1 MTSTRRSFASY
12 ILAISISLLC
22 AALIIHLFTMPTNA
36 SVPPDGVIP
45 VVNVKDYGAMGDGV
59 NDDTTAIQAAID
71 EALTKSGTVYL
82 PPGNY
87 KVTSQ
92 LDVAGNGFI
101 TIQGAGGRTLQST
114 IEANLSSGHVF
125 EVTALQCVRFADIQ
139 IINQG
144 TAGRNI
150 SFSSGEGHS
159 VSNIRLVNAAGNS
172 SDMLY
177 YVGAY
182 MEIAHSSFVNLEPT
196 AYAIRASAV
205 TGKININT
213 NIVDNNFGGP
223 GKGIIVDAAS
233 GTRAEGIKINR
244 NTFILTGAEQITVK
258 TILHIDISHNM
269 LDQGSGAVIL
279 LDSQGLGLNGVYI
292 KDNYISAAVDQLEGI
307 GIHIPSRP
315 DGVTNLNISDNMLAY
330 NGYGIKM
337 YGNVSSAIISNNSF
351 TDTNHAGILSAGS
364 RSTTITNNTFQSTSA
379 SLVVSDGTTGGPFIM
394 KDNQL
399 VGTNTITKT
408 TPSKFYM
415 ADNPGL

>member
-1 MTSTRRSFASY
+1 MISIKRGIPSY

-22 AALIIHLFTMPTNA
+22 AALVIQIFTKPINA
-36 SVPPDGVIP
+36 SVPPDGIIP
-45 VVNVKDYGAMGDGV
+45 VVNVKDYGAMGNGV
-59 NDDTTAIQAAID
+59 NDDTSAIQAAID

-87 KVTSQ
+87 RVTSQ
-92 LDVAGNGFI
+92 LDVDGNGFI

-114 IEANLSSGHVF
+114 IDATILSGNVF
-125 EVTALQCVRFADIQ
+125 EVTSLQCVRFSDIQ
-139 IINQG
+139 IINHG
-144 TAGRNI
+144 TTGSNI

-159 VSNIRLVNAAGNS
+159 VSNMRLVNAAGNA

-182 MEIAHSSFVNLEPT
+182 TEIARSSFVNLEPT

-213 NIVDNNFGGP
+213 NIIDNNFGGP
-223 GKGIIVDAAS
+223 GKGIIVDAAT
-233 GTRAEGIKINR
+233 GNRAEGIKINR
-244 NTFILTGAEQITVK
+244 NIFITTGAEQITVK
-258 TILHIDISHNM
+258 TVLHIDISHNM
-269 LDQGSGAVIL
+269 LDQGSESVIL
-279 LDSQGLGLNGVYI
+279 LDSAGLGLNGVYI

-307 GIHIPSRP
+307 GINIPVRT
-315 DGVTNLNISDNMLAY
+315 DGVTNLNISDNMIAY

-337 YGNVSSAIISNNSF
+337 GQNVSSAIISNNSF
-351 TDTNHAGILSAGS
+351 SDTNHSGILSAGS
-364 RSTTITNNTFQSTSA
+364 RSTTITNNTFQSTSE
-379 SLVVSDGTTGGPFIM
+379 SLTISDGVAGGPFII